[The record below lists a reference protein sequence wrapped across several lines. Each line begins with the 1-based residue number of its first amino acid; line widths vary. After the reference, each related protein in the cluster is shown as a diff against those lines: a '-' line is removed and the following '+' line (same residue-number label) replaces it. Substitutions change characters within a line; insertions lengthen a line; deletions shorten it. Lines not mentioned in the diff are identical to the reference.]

1 MLMKTQARIMR
12 LFAGQIIR
20 MFTIRE
26 IARELKMH
34 VSLAHR
40 AIVPLIKERLL
51 KRNEQKLISI
61 DYSGNHETL
70 AYIEYLRS
78 RDFLSKPKNRDVGMF
93 AMEVTDKIGEESFVL
108 LLFGSAVIS
117 PNPRD
122 IDILLI
128 VDDTEKIEFHERFL
142 ENICS
147 GFSLKFEP
155 RVISF
160 ESAYEMLGKR
170 EEANIMNETL
180 NKHLILYGA
189 GLFYRLV
196 KKGRK

>member
-1 MLMKTQARIMR
+1 MLTKTQAKVMQV
-12 LFAGQIIR
+12 FAGQITGL
-20 MFTIRE
+20 FTIRE
-26 IARELKMH
+26 IARNLKMQA
-34 VSLAHR
+34 SLAHR
-40 AIVPLIKERLL
+40 AIVPLIKEGFLKKSKQNLL
-51 KRNEQKLISI
+51 SVN
-61 DYSGNHETL
+61 YSKNHETL
-70 AYIEYLRS
+70 SYAEYQRS
-78 RDFLSKPKNRDVGMF
+78 RDFLSKPKNRDIAMF
-93 AMEVTDKIGEESFVL
+93 AMEVTDKIGEDSFVL

-128 VDDTEKIEFHERFL
+128 VDSTAKIEFHERFL

-147 GFSLKFEP
+147 SLKLEP

-180 NKHLILYGA
+180 NKHLIFYGA
-189 GLFYRLV
+189 ELFYRLV